1 MIMLIIISYYISL
14 YFSWLSAS
22 AIVLGNQNDH
32 HSIHIHCDAKNLVGA
47 TNFKPRSFSW
57 VQKHS
62 EAFIHRCSSKYVFLK
77 IGVSF

>member
-32 HSIHIHCDAKNLVGA
+32 HSIHIHCDAKNHVEA

-77 IGVSF
+77 TGVSF